1 MSGALR
7 LVGVVAEPI
16 LKRLA
21 KPMARLCM
29 TLMAT
34 MATTACRPAW
44 VVFALALSAGLAHAH
59 KGSDA
64 YLDVQEIS
72 AAVAR
77 DAAAPAAPAASTSA
91 SSPASA
97 ASGSGPAERK
107 FRLALSV
114 AIKDLDLLVPID
126 TNADGKVTWGEVKAA
141 TPLVLALV
149 DEAVNLEPPPGQPAD
164 AAACRLNWQTDGIER
179 RSDGAYLRFAAEA
192 RCPAT
197 QALALRYTLL
207 KEQDATH
214 RLLVAGRVAGNDLL
228 TTTSPLQTSAL
239 VLGSA
244 VATMPG
250 SASAATSGAASAAT
264 ASSPPSGRWQAL
276 RDYFALGVHHLL
288 EGYDHLAF
296 LLALVLPLRLSLRFN
311 ARQSLRPEASGRM
324 PRVES
329 ATTASRSSANG
340 SAHCNANAKG
350 TVWWALLRTITAF
363 TIGHSIT
370 LMLATFGWTQA
381 SPVWVEPVIALS
393 IAVTALLNLRPV
405 PWVRVD
411 VLALLFGMVHGF
423 GFAGLLQE
431 AAAPTGL
438 LPWALAGFNL
448 GVEAGQL
455 IAVSAWVLLSQRF
468 VAKAWYPSVVVRG
481 GSVLLVGV
489 AAFWFWQR
497 VS

>member
-7 LVGVVAEPI
+7 FAGVVAGPI
-16 LKRLA
+16 LKRRA
-21 KPMARLCM
+21 KRMAKLCI
-29 TLMAT
+29 TLQAT
-34 MATTACRPAW
+34 IAATGFRPAW
-44 VVFALALSAGLAHAH
+44 VAFALALSAGLAHAH

-72 AAVAR
+72 GTAVGV
-77 DAAAPAAPAASTSA
+77 AAS
-91 SSPASA
+91 ASA
-97 ASGSGPAERK
+97 APAERK

-114 AIKDLDLLVPID
+114 AVKDLDLLVPID

-141 TPLVLALV
+141 TPWVLALV
-149 DEAVNLEPPPGQPAD
+149 NEAVNLETPPGQPAN
-164 AAACRLNWQTDGIER
+164 AAACRLNWQSDGIER

-192 RCPAT
+192 RCAAT

-244 VATMPG
+244 LATAPG
-250 SASAATSGAASAAT
+250 SASAATSGATSAAT
-264 ASSPPSGRWQAL
+264 ATAPPSGRWQAL

-296 LLALVLPLRLSLRFN
+296 LLALVLPLRLNLRFSS
-311 ARQSLRPEASGRM
+311 RQSLRPEALGRM
-324 PRVES
+324 PGVVS
-329 ATTASRSSANG
+329 ATTASHGSVNDSAHGNANG
-340 SAHCNANAKG
+340 NANPAG
-350 TVWWALLRTITAF
+350 NVWWALLRTITAF

-393 IAVTALLNLRPV
+393 IAITALLNLRPV
-405 PWVRVD
+405 PWLRVD

-431 AAAPTGL
+431 AAAPSGL

-455 IAVSAWVLLSQRF
+455 IAVSAWVLLSQLF